1 MRTTRF
7 LVLIALLEIAA
18 QIVLSRTRQTQ
29 IIGSERLVSVTP
41 LPEIGGEVCLPET
54 APLSLMASVQQ
65 GDSARVA
72 SRPRTSSA
80 DSSRSAPTILQR
92 PPVRTIRDSRPTY
105 SAVAVDVKN
114 NEIVLQDE
122 NLFQIMVYDRMS
134 NTPPNAVLSEPKRVI
149 AGLDTKVEF
158 NCGLYVDPRTGDI
171 YSINNDTIDTMVVF
185 SRNAKGN
192 VRPNRELSTPHRA
205 YGIAVD
211 EHSQELFLTIQDP
224 PMVVV
229 HHKDAKGEAE
239 PIRVLRGNKTGL
251 RDAHSGAENVA
262 CKTGRV
268 GGR

>member
-1 MRTTRF
+1 
-7 LVLIALLEIAA
+7 
-18 QIVLSRTRQTQ
+18 
-29 IIGSERLVSVTP
+29 
-41 LPEIGGEVCLPET
+41 
-54 APLSLMASVQQ
+54 
-65 GDSARVA
+65 
-72 SRPRTSSA
+72 
-80 DSSRSAPTILQR
+80 
-92 PPVRTIRDSRPTY
+92 
-105 SAVAVDVKN
+105 
-114 NEIVLQDE
+114 
-122 NLFQIMVYDRMS
+122 MVYDRMS
-134 NTPPNAVLSEPKRVI
+134 NTPANAVLSEPKRVI

-251 RDAHSGAENVA
+251 RDAHGIGLDTKNGLMFV
-262 CKTGRV
+262 GRFCRYTVESCRLALRGGKLPRPRWV
-268 GGR
+268 GRSSLRLHTRSLCA